1 MTRRTRRKVKKNS
14 WPKCIRFLARIRRKE
29 REERGWKISIK
40 KKESVLIITKNF

>member
-40 KKESVLIITKNF
+40 KKSVLIITKNF